1 MIFIYMFFLHFLAD
15 FVLQPR
21 EMGRQKSS
29 NMKYLSAHIAIQ
41 IAVFLLG
48 LWPIIGFKMALMMAL
63 GNGAIHGVIDALI
76 WKGYAYSVWMRRR
89 HTGCTVRQ
97 LKLSWKY
104 WDDHYFYL
112 TIGLD
117 QFLHMSTIVLVWSLL

>member
-1 MIFIYMFFLHFLAD
+1 MIFIYLFFLHFLAD

-21 EMGRQKSS
+21 EMGRKKSS
-29 NMKYLSAHIAIQ
+29 SVGYLSAHIAIQ
-41 IAVFLLG
+41 VAVFLLG
-48 LWPIIGFKMALMMAL
+48 LWPFFGFKIALLMAL

-76 WKGYAYSVWMRRR
+76 WKGYALSVWMRRKDKSMSKKE
-89 HTGCTVRQ
+89 
-97 LKLSWKY
+97 LKLTWRY
-104 WDDHYFYL
+104 YDDHYFYL